1 MDVRSTEQ
9 KGRVRNRLKERLHLA
24 VGTLFLAKGIVG
36 IALPLLPATPFLL
49 LAAACYARGSE
60 RFYRW
65 LMNNRVFG
73 SYIRSYREGKG
84 IRLRVK
90 VMVLC
95 LLWGTIA
102 YSAFF
107 VVHNLPLRIVL
118 LLVALGVSTHILRI
132 KTLRE

>member
-9 KGRVRNRLKERLHLA
+9 KGRVRNRLKERLLLA
-24 VGTLFLAKGIVG
+24 VGTLFLAMGIVG

-95 LLWGTIA
+95 LL
-102 YSAFF
+102 
-107 VVHNLPLRIVL
+107 
-118 LLVALGVSTHILRI
+118 
-132 KTLRE
+132 